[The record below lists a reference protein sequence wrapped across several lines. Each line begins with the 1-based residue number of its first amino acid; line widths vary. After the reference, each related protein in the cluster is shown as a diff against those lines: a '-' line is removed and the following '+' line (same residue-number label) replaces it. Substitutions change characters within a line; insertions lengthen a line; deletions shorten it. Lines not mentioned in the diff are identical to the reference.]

1 MIKLEFNLFYKFII
15 ACRPWARNHKHQ
27 KGLFNQHI
35 KQSINKSNKSSVP
48 LYKPLGGAN
57 NNNRD
62 SQQRQKASYLGSKRL
77 PTLMPM
83 WTKNMVIG
91 PTTAGITIAMMTE
104 TKLNLLL
111 RS

>member
-1 MIKLEFNLFYKFII
+1 M
-15 ACRPWARNHKHQ
+15 
-27 KGLFNQHI
+27 
-35 KQSINKSNKSSVP
+35 SNKSSVL